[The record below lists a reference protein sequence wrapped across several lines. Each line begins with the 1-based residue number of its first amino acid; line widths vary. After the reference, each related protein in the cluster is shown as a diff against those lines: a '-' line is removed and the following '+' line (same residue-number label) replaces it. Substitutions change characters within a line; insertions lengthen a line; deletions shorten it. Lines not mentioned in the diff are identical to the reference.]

1 MPDQIRVQHVSGPRH
16 QIAYRRQG
24 SGPPLVLLHPLA
36 LSGAVWGEFAD
47 RLSERFDVIA
57 ADARGHGDSGWDGAP
72 FSLDDLA
79 GDVATLLDGLG
90 LEAASLAGL
99 SMGGSTAIRFAAQ
112 HPARVVRLLVA
123 DTTAWYGPDAVRTW
137 DERADSVLATPRP
150 NQMPFQVDRWFTE
163 GFRQRHPD
171 EVHRVAGVF
180 LRTSSL
186 AHAQACRALGAMD
199 SRDRLAAITAPTLV
213 LTGAE
218 DYATPPAMG
227 RAIADGVPS
236 GTARVLDGLRHLS
249 LIEAPDLAGTA
260 AGFLTGT
267 GAAGTGAAGTGA
279 RA

>member
-57 ADARGHGDSGWDGAP
+57 ADARGHGDSGWDGEP
-72 FSLDDLA
+72 FTLDDLA

-90 LEAASLAGL
+90 LEAASLTGL

-112 HPARVVRLLVA
+112 HPARVTRLLVA
-123 DTTAWYGPDAVRTW
+123 DASAWYGPEAVATW
-137 DERADSVLATPRP
+137 DKRAESVLATPRP
-150 NQMPFQVDRWFTE
+150 NQLPFQTDRWFTE
-163 GFRQRHPD
+163 GFRQRRPD
-171 EVHRVAGVF
+171 EVSRVTRVF
-180 LRTSSL
+180 LGTSSL

-199 SRDRLAAITAPTLV
+199 SRDRLAAINAPTLV

-227 RAIADGVPS
+227 RAIADGIP
-236 GTARVLDGLRHLS
+236 GAQARVLDGLRHMS
-249 LIEAPDLAGTA
+249 LVEAPELAGTVA
-260 AGFLTGT
+260 EFLAGA
-267 GAAGTGAAGTGA
+267 GAPA
-279 RA
+279 